1 MSSTAKRK
9 LQSRGIAECA
19 SRTSDVLLLK
29 CGLEI
34 MLLGGQCL
42 ARYRH
47 SRGKIERLCS
57 HLEASS
63 TSQIDTSAGW
73 LRDSVTTLS
82 LAVAS
87 NWLYKHECYSART
100 LMVCKKEELSTVQ
113 PCSSCC
119 AQLNFREVSAVCPTL
134 KLNGER
140 RLLLLRFRP
149 HTVLSLVRNPES
161 APNRSNTPLSVL
173 ASRHQ
178 CLSHINEQF
187 GS

>member
-1 MSSTAKRK
+1 
-9 LQSRGIAECA
+9 
-19 SRTSDVLLLK
+19 
-29 CGLEI
+29 
-34 MLLGGQCL
+34 
-42 ARYRH
+42 
-47 SRGKIERLCS
+47 
-57 HLEASS
+57 
-63 TSQIDTSAGW
+63 
-73 LRDSVTTLS
+73 
-82 LAVAS
+82 
-87 NWLYKHECYSART
+87 
-100 LMVCKKEELSTVQ
+100 MVCKKEELSTDQ

-187 GS
+187 RIWKDTQTHSCAQVNSRRMIETSSCLCILCRAHICNAERIAYPVHETSMIA